1 MKAFPLFFGFG
12 QVERNAWDFMVNI
25 PSPFAIVIPRHSV
38 FELGLDVLNQ
48 LLSATSYQV
57 KRMVGFL
64 LTFEDEKKS
73 PTKVGENTVLRV
85 FPMLNCKSLF
95 YLLNVLLVGG
105 VMAVTIGAF
114 YAHLS
119 VVGISMIKMSQIF
132 PQVPC
137 VFLGPL
143 FMLGLS
149 AFFAFAIIVTA
160 VEIELVQRL
169 VCLALS
175 FTRLLVH
182 TYKCGL
188 SRGKCE
194 KTEDLTFYRSVLH

>member
-1 MKAFPLFFGFG
+1 
-12 QVERNAWDFMVNI
+12 MVNV
-25 PSPFAIVIPRHSV
+25 PSHSPVIIPRHSI
-38 FELGLDVLNQ
+38 FELEFDVLNQ
-48 LLSATSYQV
+48 LLSATSYQI
-57 KRMVGFL
+57 KCMVGFL
-64 LTFEDEKKS
+64 MALKDEKES
-73 PTKVGENTVLRV
+73 PAQVGENTILGV
-85 FPMLNCKSLF
+85 FPMLNGKSLF

-119 VVGISMIKMSQIF
+119 VAGISMIKMSQIL

-143 FMLGLS
+143 FMFGLS

-175 FTRLLVH
+175 FTCLLVH

-194 KTEDLTFYRSVLH
+194 KTEDLTFYRSVLYWGVS

>member
-1 MKAFPLFFGFG
+1 M
-12 QVERNAWDFMVNI
+12 
-25 PSPFAIVIPRHSV
+25 
-38 FELGLDVLNQ
+38 LNQ
-48 LLSATSYQV
+48 LLSATSYQI
-57 KRMVGFL
+57 KRVVGFL
-64 LTFEDEKKS
+64 LTFENEEEPS
-73 PTKVGENTVLRV
+73 TKVRKNTVLGV
-85 FPMLNCKSLF
+85 FPMLNRKSLF

-105 VMAVTIGAF
+105 VVSVTMGTLDTHF
-114 YAHLS
+114 S
-119 VVGISMIKMSQIF
+119 VVGIGMIKMSQIL
-132 PQVPC
+132 PQVLC